1 MPTNLRKFSRFPSNS
16 FCLIE
21 TDVHLVKALFVDYS
35 QVGALLKVEQ
45 QIPLKKQLALIYPTE
60 RSKFVKMAGYSIHL
74 FEKDGFLY
82 LGVQFI
88 ALMAR
93 SA

>member
-1 MPTNLRKFSRFPSNS
+1 MSLNLRKFTRYPSNS

-21 TDVHLVKALFVDYS
+21 TDSRLVKALFVDYS
-35 QVGALLKVEQ
+35 QVGALLRVEQ
-45 QIPLKKQLALIYPTE
+45 QVSLKKQLSLIYPTE
-60 RSKFVKMAGYSIHL
+60 QSKFVKMAGYSVHL
-74 FEKDGFLY
+74 YEKEGIFY

-88 ALMAR
+88 ALISR